1 MWHHEVSNDC
11 QFTRGGQLRTP
22 ARFTIHFGIGFRI
35 TLALLLSH
43 MSECQKNRW
52 WWTFGCCFSSLW
64 ERDWKSVFIKVCL
77 ARMLPIQMIFVGNGL
92 LSAQWSFCTQ
102 NADIFNVCFTLNYWY
117 IKSNFGLESRKKG
130 KYSNV
135 LVLGFDF
142 WIWLNFELNWMTRKI
157 WMNFAVELTVNS
169 ATVLSAIQCSQVR
182 WAIDKS
188 IKHQSCVVKTQKL
201 TCKPH
206 KRALQFTDHQLCIL
220 DLDNDFLLSKV
231 IIILH
236 LLGVG

>member
-11 QFTRGGQLRTP
+11 QFTRGAQLRTP

-52 WWTFGCCFSSLW
+52 WWTFGCCFSALW

-77 ARMLPIQMIFVGNGL
+77 FSRMLPIQMIFVGNGL

-102 NADIFNVCFTLNYWY
+102 NADIFNVCFTLNYCY

-130 KYSNV
+130 KILKCFS
-135 LVLGFDF
+135 FKF
-142 WIWLNFELNWMTRKI
+142 WFLNLIELWIEWPGRFEWILPLN
-157 WMNFAVELTVNS
+157 
-169 ATVLSAIQCSQVR
+169 
-182 WAIDKS
+182 
-188 IKHQSCVVKTQKL
+188 
-201 TCKPH
+201 
-206 KRALQFTDHQLCIL
+206 
-220 DLDNDFLLSKV
+220 
-231 IIILH
+231 
-236 LLGVG
+236 